1 MWYNKCIW
9 RSNNMLKEDVKS
21 QYNKLVE
28 SVENKDDLLEMI
40 AMNSENNTGN
50 TVDED
55 LSFEELSKIF
65 EV

>member
-1 MWYNKCIW
+1 
-9 RSNNMLKEDVKS
+9 MLKEDVKS
-21 QYNKLVE
+21 QYNELVE

-40 AMNSENNTGN
+40 AMNSENTTGN
-50 TVDED
+50 TGDED